1 VDRVRWESLFADLQA
16 QWEAELRADD
26 DAEIRELAE
35 AEAAGTRLGDRL
47 RARRGEP
54 LTLRLVDGS
63 DRSGVVGDVAQE
75 WLLLAEGERR
85 HLVPVAAIALA
96 WPLAGAAPAPSRVE
110 RGLGL
115 GHVLRALAGEGQH
128 VVVRTRGG
136 DHTGLVVRVGADH
149 VDLAT
154 AVGVLTVPWAALLS
168 VSSV

>member
-115 GHVLRALAGEGQH
+115 GHVLSPA
-128 VVVRTRGG
+128 
-136 DHTGLVVRVGADH
+136 RVSTWWCAP
-149 VDLAT
+149 A
-154 AVGVLTVPWAALLS
+154 AVITPGWWCGSVPTTSISRRRWE
-168 VSSV
+168 SSPSPGRRC